1 VAWHVFRV
9 YYTSKVQLNS
19 ERSLNIRNLDQG
31 YYDYYTCQASNSM
44 IFRSTFVLLISVVIV
59 FVAFIIIVVVVVVVV
74 VFVVF
79 VVFVA
84 DMPTIKP
91 IYWLDT

>member
-1 VAWHVFRV
+1 V